1 MSAWTEFICEVIGVN
16 NPIFFDIMSF
26 SGLGETP
33 GSIPW
38 VKNRQI
44 SSKLGVEGAG
54 RNWERFAYST
64 PIFRL
69 KIEDPGCGHL

>member
-1 MSAWTEFICEVIGVN
+1 MEVALDETFHLRYPPAPVSCRDIHGGRRKQIMSAWTEFICEVIGVN

-38 VKNRQI
+38 VKTRQI
-44 SSKLGVEGAG
+44 SS
-54 RNWERFAYST
+54 
-64 PIFRL
+64 
-69 KIEDPGCGHL
+69 